1 MSFMF
6 ENIGKALAIVRQERG
21 LSQQQLADRSV
32 MGRAQLSR
40 YESGRELMRLDTL
53 EKMLKVL
60 KVEPDKFFRLMT
72 SLDESLEAPFDGPVD
87 GETRLLE
94 EAFQNLHA
102 AVDRL
107 QQTLERSL
115 PPRALRRN
123 APSPA
128 AGSAISQ
135 DDRATG

>member
-107 QQTLERSL
+107 HQALERSL
-115 PPRALRRN
+115 PPRALRRS

-128 AGSAISQ
+128 AGPAISQ
-135 DDRATG
+135 NDRATG